1 MKQKIILTDH
11 NLQYRNTVKTIINSY
26 ENAIVIGE
34 ASEERELMR
43 LLDIRVIP
51 DIIFT
56 EIILP
61 GMNGI
66 ELTKKVLQKY
76 PNIIVIGLAS
86 SDNQQYIDSLIR
98 AGAKGFLYKLSNN
111 EKLFESIFDDPT
123 AGPFFSDKILQNKKK
138 KKTKKT
144 VLVVDDFETNT
155 YVIGLTLSNA
165 NYHVIKAETGTE
177 GLKIAQ
183 NPENDLDIIV
193 ADYNMPDMNGAE
205 MIKKIRDIEK
215 YKNIPA
221 LILSSDKS
229 PEKKKFAEDIGIS
242 AWIQKPFQLD
252 RFIKII
258 NRAVK

>member
-1 MKQKIILTDH
+1 MKQKIILIDH

-26 ENAIVIGE
+26 DNAIVIGE
-34 ASEERELMR
+34 ASEEKELMQ
-43 LLDIRVIP
+43 LIDIRVIP
-51 DIIFT
+51 DIIFI
-56 EIILP
+56 EIVLP
-61 GMNGI
+61 GINGI
-66 ELTKKVLQKY
+66 ELTKKILQKY
-76 PNIIVIGLAS
+76 PNIIIIGLS
-86 SDNQQYIDSLIR
+86 SSENKQYIDDLIR

-111 EKLFESIFDDPT
+111 DKLFESIFNDPSS
-123 AGPFFSDKILQNKKK
+123 GMFFSDTIIQKKR

-165 NYHVIKAETGTE
+165 NYLVLKAETGAE

-183 NPENDLDIIV
+183 DPENDIDIIV
-193 ADYNMPDMNGAE
+193 ADYNMPDMNGAD
-205 MIKKIRDIEK
+205 MIKKIREIK
-215 YKNIPA
+215 NYNNIPA
-221 LILSSDKS
+221 LILSSDKN
-229 PEKKKFAEDIGIS
+229 PEKKKYAKDVGIS